1 MRVKEIYEGEIVMEQ
16 FIKIEEKPFAFI
28 EGCINALI
36 LVLPFWLIVTFV
48 VCVNL

>member
-1 MRVKEIYEGEIVMEQ
+1 MEQ
-16 FIKIEEKPFAFI
+16 VMKIEEKPFAFI

-36 LVLPFWLIVTFV
+36 LVLPFWLIVASV